1 MFLVMIVSLYT
12 SRIVLE
18 QLGAS
23 DYGIYSL
30 VGGVVA
36 MFGFLN
42 AAMSSAT
49 QRYLSFDIGKGDDK
63 QLKKT
68 FSSVFTIHI
77 LISILIL
84 ILSETI
90 GLWYV
95 NTKMVFPQDRI
106 FAVNI
111 VYQAS
116 VLAAILKVVQVPFNA
131 LIIAREK
138 MQVYAY
144 IGIFE
149 VLLKL
154 LFVISLIYFG
164 EDKLITH
171 AILVLVLNLVI
182 NLMYQAYTNK
192 KFTESGY
199 SMLYDKSY
207 FNELLSFSGWSLFGN
222 LAAVSRTQGLNLVLN
237 LFFSTVINA
246 AYGLSAV
253 VQSAFGTFVSSFQ
266 VAVNPQIIKY
276 YAQGNLEEMK
286 KLIFSTSK
294 FSFFLLLIIGMPVI
308 INIDFIL
315 QLWLKDVPEKTSI
328 FVVLSIIYIMID
340 SISYSLITAV
350 QATGKIRNYQA
361 IVGSFIFL
369 TLPLSYTYL
378 LFFNIPEGVFY
389 ILILITFLTLAIR
402 MMFLKKMFGISPL
415 DFSKYVL
422 IRIFYVVTLLVLTLY
437 FVNRFYSILTNNL
450 IYFILNSFVILILT
464 CLIIFFL
471 GLRKSERNKVRQILN
486 KL

>member
-1 MFLVMIVSLYT
+1 MIVSLYT

-286 KLIFSTSK
+286 KLIYSTSK
-294 FSFFLLLIIGMPVI
+294 FNFFLLLIIGTPVI

-389 ILILITFLTLAIR
+389 ILILITFLTLILR
-402 MMFLKKMFGISPL
+402 MVFVKKLFKIHPM
-415 DFSKYVL
+415 DFFKNVL
-422 IRIFYVVTLLVLTLY
+422 LRIFYIVFVLLIILY
-437 FVNRFYSILTNNL
+437 LINKTIPLSKNNILD
-450 IYFILNSFVILILT
+450 FILISLLIT
-464 CLIIFFL
+464 TVTSIVIIFF
-471 GLRKSERNKVRQILN
+471 GLRKSEKEYLLTIINDKW
-486 KL
+486 KK